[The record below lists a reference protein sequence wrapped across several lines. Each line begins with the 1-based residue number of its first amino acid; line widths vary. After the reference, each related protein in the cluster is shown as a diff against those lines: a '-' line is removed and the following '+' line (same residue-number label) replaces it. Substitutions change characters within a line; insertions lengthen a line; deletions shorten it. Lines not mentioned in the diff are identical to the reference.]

1 MQRVWQSGSL
11 NNAEASLFSTLSE
24 AVEALRRPV
33 FDVMECKER
42 FGFET
47 AIANVR
53 PRPSG
58 TTQDRRYAVY

>member
-1 MQRVWQSGSL
+1 M
-11 NNAEASLFSTLSE
+11 
-24 AVEALRRPV
+24 EALRRPV